1 MRWLSFALLFVLSS
15 CSKVENAFVVEDE
28 NRSVVEAR
36 LVLCG
41 AETPLQRTG
50 ERLAVTKA
58 IGCEG
63 SGRIKLR
70 YASGDEHECIVGYVT
85 PGAVQRFT
93 FRATEKG
100 CA

>member
-1 MRWLSFALLFVLSS
+1 MILPLVLSS

-28 NRSVVEAR
+28 NRSVVEAK

-41 AETPLQRTG
+41 TETPLPRTG
-50 ERLAVTKA
+50 ERLAVSKT

-63 SGRIKLR
+63 SGRIRLR
-70 YASGDEHECIVGYVT
+70 YASGDEHECIVGYVI
-85 PGAVQRFT
+85 PGAVQSFT
-93 FRATEKG
+93 FRATESG